1 MARISFKTAKT
12 NFMEISTEL
21 AIGDKAWKI
30 RDSKAVCFEVG
41 CILYDGAVYYG
52 ENRYD
57 VTIATQCFASK
68 EELIK
73 YVTSE

>member
-1 MARISFKTAKT
+1 MTRISFKTAKT
-12 NFMEISTEL
+12 NFMEISTEF

-30 RDSKAVCFEVG
+30 HDSKAVCFKIG

-57 VTIATQCFASK
+57 MTISTQCFATK
-68 EELIK
+68 DELIK
-73 YVTSE
+73 YITSE

>member
-1 MARISFKTAKT
+1 
-12 NFMEISTEL
+12 MEISTEF

-52 ENRYD
+52 ENCYN
-57 VTIATQCFASK
+57 VIISTQCFASK
-68 EELIK
+68 EDLLK
-73 YVTSE
+73 YVSDDGE

>member
-1 MARISFKTAKT
+1 
-12 NFMEISTEL
+12 MEISTEF
-21 AIGDKAWKI
+21 AIGDKVWKI
-30 RDSKAVCFEVG
+30 HDSKAICFEID
-41 CILYDGAVYYG
+41 CILYDGSVYYG

-57 VTIATQCFASK
+57 MTIATQCFASK